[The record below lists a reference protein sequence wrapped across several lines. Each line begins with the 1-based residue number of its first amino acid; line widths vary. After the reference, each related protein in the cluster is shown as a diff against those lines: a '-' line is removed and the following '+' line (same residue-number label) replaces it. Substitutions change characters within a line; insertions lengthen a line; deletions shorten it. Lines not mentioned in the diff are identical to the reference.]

1 MAWTQEDLNRHNA
14 RRGQPA
20 KPSKYRN
27 VKVVID
33 GKQFDSKR
41 EGAHYLLLKAR
52 QAAGEIRDLE
62 CQVAIPLYTVNISP
76 LNQPY
81 PVVLIQVAEYIAD
94 FTYVDVKSGVPV
106 VCDAKG
112 KRTPL
117 YSLKRK
123 WLELQQTVLIEE
135 V

>member
-1 MAWTQEDLNRHNA
+1 MAWTLEDLHRHNA
-14 RRGQPA
+14 KHGQPA

-52 QAAGEIRDLE
+52 EAAGEIAELRL
-62 CQVAIPLYTVNISP
+62 QVPFPLYTVKIADVGNG
-76 LNQPY
+76 Q
-81 PVVLIQVAEYIAD
+81 VAVLIQVAEYIAD
-94 FTYVDVKSGVPV
+94 FTYIDVESGVRV
-106 VCDAKG
+106 CCDAKG

-123 WLELQQTVLIEE
+123 WLELQQAVLIEE